1 MVVLLVM
8 VVMVEEVETMMV
20 ERISLPGLFWVG
32 LVCLGWASFWPTR

>member
-1 MVVLLVM
+1 MVVL

-32 LVCLGWASFWPTR
+32 LVWLGWASFWPTR